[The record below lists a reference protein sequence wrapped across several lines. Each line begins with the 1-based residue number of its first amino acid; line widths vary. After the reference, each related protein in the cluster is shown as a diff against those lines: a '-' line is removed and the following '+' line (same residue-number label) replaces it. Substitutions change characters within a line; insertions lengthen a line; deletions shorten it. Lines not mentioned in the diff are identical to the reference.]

1 MTPYITVIVTA
12 YNRQEFLKAALESLI
27 AQDAPAGAFEVIVV
41 KNFENAE
48 VDRTIENM
56 GALSIFDNSK
66 ALRSFSEEAVKKAKG
81 EILCFLDDDDL
92 FLPNKISTVTEVFR
106 NNPEI
111 DYYHNAIDYIDVE
124 GNVIAPPFSFRFSIL
139 ERDKGTVVMNHEE
152 IRMKVNELIAGQC
165 DYNNSSI
172 SVRKRILQE
181 NLEVARKT
189 VSAHDS
195 LIFYLAAMRGRSVMI
210 DGRILTHYRLNRKSV
225 TVSSRYE
232 FSVRQVK
239 TFDALCEF
247 AESIGEKEIARV
259 LRRQKFLFALVRDI
273 SSPEVN
279 RGRVSEACLS
289 FIRNSSGYR
298 TVANLFPESLAVI
311 YMFSPELSRK
321 IYMKLL
327 MASLQPER
335 ESRSRVQWNHAC

>member
-48 VDRTIENM
+48 VDRAIESM

-106 NNPEI
+106 SNPEI

-152 IRMKVNELIAGQC
+152 IRM
-165 DYNNSSI
+165 
-172 SVRKRILQE
+172 
-181 NLEVARKT
+181 
-189 VSAHDS
+189 
-195 LIFYLAAMRGRSVMI
+195 
-210 DGRILTHYRLNRKSV
+210 
-225 TVSSRYE
+225 
-232 FSVRQVK
+232 
-239 TFDALCEF
+239 
-247 AESIGEKEIARV
+247 
-259 LRRQKFLFALVRDI
+259 
-273 SSPEVN
+273 
-279 RGRVSEACLS
+279 
-289 FIRNSSGYR
+289 
-298 TVANLFPESLAVI
+298 
-311 YMFSPELSRK
+311 
-321 IYMKLL
+321 
-327 MASLQPER
+327 
-335 ESRSRVQWNHAC
+335 